1 MKEGYVVLKQNRGL
15 FALLWIG
22 VIYMFFYM
30 PISTIV
36 ICHKWL
42 ASFAFAAVAR
52 PALIIAKEAFPVS

>member
-30 PISTIV
+30 PISTLFSSHLYV
-36 ICHKWL
+36 ILQRNTGPCL
-42 ASFAFAAVAR
+42 CR
-52 PALIIAKEAFPVS
+52 